1 MNHQGWIWLTV
12 LALAATS
19 GVEVVRGQDAP
30 GSIELAPGSIVEAPE
45 LPGSANVG
53 PPQVVEGG
61 PQVSPLPPQVQVVRF
76 QGPEGVQ
83 VDVLGPAPEP
93 VPIGD
98 GKGLLTVGL
107 RVGVGY
113 RLRLSNLPNR
123 PGVELFLVV
132 EIVGHLHRPPG
143 IDPGRYPIRIIFSAE
158 DLADSVE
165 RTRLV
170 TKVVYL
176 EDPDQAFPLALPK
189 DEIPTATLT
198 PAEEPL
204 RVAEALGRVM
214 AVVRLGGRTPTP
226 EEMNGAETLGSLGGP
241 CPFSGPDGGR
251 CRLPCGPVRG
261 TPPPTGRPW
270 LPKDEF
276 LCDGGDHGMPLHFGG
291 DGGLA
296 GIDPRDAAIQFRR
309 PTIDQL
315 RPRFDQLKAQRDA
328 GTISE
333 TTYESEVRR
342 LERATTGPNRPRVL
356 PTNLVCIY
364 APRFAEVRTTI
375 GPDQNLTVQPLVG
388 LENIQ
393 RQQARILPIGPNRLV
408 QNQGPEM
415 NRHRSRA
422 SGLITQ
428 QRAGAHEEIRILNSA
443 DTVVHLAGH
452 VLPVGP
458 EVAKGR
464 QKPVLMRDTVKLNT
478 IKTAE
483 SAVVTGIIEGAAQQ
497 IMSWKPQEIAGVE
510 VPPNR
515 PGLAV
520 IKRVNVN
527 EAEPGDV
534 VTFTIQYR
542 NMGNTPIASVSVI
555 DSLLPRLQYVPGSAR
570 GPAGTVFTAGENQ
583 AGALELRWD
592 LPGTI
597 APGAEGSVEFQTTI
611 R

>member
-1 MNHQGWIWLTV
+1 M
-12 LALAATS
+12 LALAAMP
-19 GVEVVRGQDAP
+19 GVEVVRGQ
-30 GSIELAPGSIVEAPE
+30 EAPAPVVVSPAPVVVTPAPVVVTPE
-45 LPGSANVG
+45 TPGSAMVG
-53 PPQVVEGG
+53 PPQVIDGG
-61 PQVSPLPPQVQVVRF
+61 FQALALPPQVQVVRF
-76 QGPEGVQ
+76 QGPEGVR
-83 VDVLGPAPEP
+83 VDVLGPVPEP

-98 GKGLLTVGL
+98 GKGLLTVGM
-107 RVGVGY
+107 RVGVAY
-113 RLRLSNLPNR
+113 RLRLSNLPSR
-123 PGVELFLVV
+123 PGAELFPVV
-132 EIVGHLHRPPG
+132 EVVGHLHRPPG
-143 IDPGRYPIRIIFSAE
+143 IDPGRYPIRIIFSPE
-158 DLADSVE
+158 DLADAVE

-170 TKVVYL
+170 TKVIYL
-176 EDPDQAFPLALPK
+176 EDPDQALPLALPR

-204 RVAEALGRVM
+204 RVAAALGRVM
-214 AVVRLGGRTPTP
+214 AIVRLGGRTPTP
-226 EEMNGAETLGSLGGP
+226 EEMAGAESLGALGGR
-241 CPFSGPDGGR
+241 CPFSGPSGGR
-251 CRLPCGPVRG
+251 CELPCGPVRG

-309 PTIDQL
+309 PTMDQL
-315 RPRFDQLKAQRDA
+315 RPRFEQLKAQRDA

-342 LERATTGPNRPRVL
+342 LERATTGVNRPRVL

-375 GPDQNLTVQPLVG
+375 GPDQNLTVQPLAG
-388 LENIQ
+388 LENLQ
-393 RQQARILPIGPNRLV
+393 RQQTRILPIGPNRLI
-408 QNQGPEM
+408 QNQTPEM

-422 SGLITQ
+422 SGLIAR

-458 EVAKGR
+458 EIAKGR
-464 QKPVLMRDTVKLNT
+464 QKPALMGETVKLNT

-497 IMSWKPQEIAGVE
+497 IMAWKPQEIAGVE

>member
-1 MNHQGWIWLTV
+1 
-12 LALAATS
+12 
-19 GVEVVRGQDAP
+19 
-30 GSIELAPGSIVEAPE
+30 
-45 LPGSANVG
+45 
-53 PPQVVEGG
+53 
-61 PQVSPLPPQVQVVRF
+61 
-76 QGPEGVQ
+76 
-83 VDVLGPAPEP
+83 
-93 VPIGD
+93 
-98 GKGLLTVGL
+98 
-107 RVGVGY
+107 
-113 RLRLSNLPNR
+113 
-123 PGVELFLVV
+123 
-132 EIVGHLHRPPG
+132 
-143 IDPGRYPIRIIFSAE
+143 
-158 DLADSVE
+158 
-165 RTRLV
+165 
-170 TKVVYL
+170 
-176 EDPDQAFPLALPK
+176 
-189 DEIPTATLT
+189 
-198 PAEEPL
+198 
-204 RVAEALGRVM
+204 
-214 AVVRLGGRTPTP
+214 
-226 EEMNGAETLGSLGGP
+226 
-241 CPFSGPDGGR
+241 
-251 CRLPCGPVRG
+251 VRG

-309 PTIDQL
+309 PTMDQL
-315 RPRFDQLKAQRDA
+315 RPRFEQLKAQRDA

-342 LERATTGPNRPRVL
+342 LERATTGVNRPRVL

-375 GPDQNLTVQPLVG
+375 GPDQNLTVQPLAG
-388 LENIQ
+388 LENLQ
-393 RQQARILPIGPNRLV
+393 RQQTRILPIGPNRLI
-408 QNQGPEM
+408 QNQTPEM

-422 SGLITQ
+422 SGLIAR

-458 EVAKGR
+458 EIAKGR
-464 QKPVLMRDTVKLNT
+464 QKPVLMRETVKLNT

-497 IMSWKPQEIAGVE
+497 IMAWKPQEIAGVE